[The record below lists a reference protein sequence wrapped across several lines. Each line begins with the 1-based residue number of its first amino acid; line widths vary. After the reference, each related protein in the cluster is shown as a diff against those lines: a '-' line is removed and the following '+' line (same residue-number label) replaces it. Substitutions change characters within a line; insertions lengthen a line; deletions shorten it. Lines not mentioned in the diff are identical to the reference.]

1 MLDIISG
8 VVVFGGGGVDLWYF
22 MPTNGNVHP
31 LAKRALLDSLVPIT
45 IVNTLAIGTTMIV
58 AGLGIH

>member
-8 VVVFGGGGVDLWYF
+8 VVVFGGGGVGLWYF

-31 LAKRALLDSLVPIT
+31 LAKRPLLDF
-45 IVNTLAIGTTMIV
+45 
-58 AGLGIH
+58 